1 MIVPSID
8 IQAGSTVQLVGGRD
22 KALDAGDPR
31 LVAET
36 LSRAG
41 ELAVIDLDAAMGV
54 GENRALI
61 EDLVRRFRCR
71 VGGGIR
77 SVEAARA
84 WLDAGAEAVIL
95 GTAAR
100 PELLRQLPRE
110 RVIAAV
116 DALDGEVVVEG
127 WRTRTGAALLD
138 TVAALAPTVS
148 GFLVT
153 FVERE
158 GRLGGTALEQVPA
171 LVEAAAGARV
181 TIAGGV
187 TTPDE
192 IAALDRM
199 GADAQVG
206 MALYTG
212 RLHLADAVAA
222 PLTSDRPDGLWP
234 TVVTD
239 PHGVA
244 LGLAWSDAE
253 SLRAAFDRG
262 RGVYHSRKRG
272 LWEKGASSGATQR
285 LLRVDLDCDRDA
297 LRFVVEQSGDGFCHE
312 DTWTC
317 WGPAGGIPALART
330 LQARQAAAP
339 AGSYTAR
346 LFSDP
351 TLRAAKLMEEAGEL
365 AAAQGAAHAAEEAA
379 DLLFFALT
387 AATAQGASLA
397 QVERALD
404 RRRTR
409 ATRRPGHA
417 KPPPPMPTSSPDPA
431 DGDDR

>member
-1 MIVPSID
+1 VIVPSID

-31 LVAET
+31 RVAEG

-61 EDLVRRFRCR
+61 EDVVRRFPCR

-77 SVEAARA
+77 SVAAARA
-84 WLDAGAEAVIL
+84 WLDAGAEKVIL

-100 PELLRQLPRE
+100 PDLLRQLPRE

-116 DALDGEVVVEG
+116 DAVEGEVVVEG
-127 WRTRTGAALLD
+127 WRTRTGAGLLE
-138 TVAALAPTVS
+138 TMAALAPFVG

-158 GRLGGTALEQVPA
+158 GRLGGTALERVPA

-297 LRFVVEQSGDGFCHE
+297 LRFVVEQAGDGFCHE

-330 LQARQAAAP
+330 LSARKAAAP

-351 TLRAAKLMEEAGEL
+351 GLLRAKLLEESGEL
-365 AAAQGAAHAAEEAA
+365 AAAEGADHAAEEAA

-387 AATAQGASLA
+387 AATAKGASLA
-397 QVERALD
+397 QIERALD
-404 RRRTR
+404 RRRAR

-417 KPPPPMPTSSPDPA
+417 KPPPPLPEPE
-431 DGDDR
+431 DGGDR